1 MQKIFLNLKKYNN
14 KIAFIDNNFKKY
26 NYSLII
32 NYEKK
37 FKKCVKNRS
46 LILMIGSNQA
56 ASAIGYISFLRL
68 NYILILLDESFTNE
82 YIKKLIQIYKPEY
95 IYGEDQR
102 LKQIN
107 LESFKLRCLNF
118 LLVRTKFKKNNK
130 INKKN
135 LLLISTSGSTNS
147 PKFVRLSRINL
158 INKKKIS
165 DYLKE
170 GGIPIIT
177 GFQGVNKEG
186 RLTTIGR
193 GGSDASAIVL
203 AKFFKAKRCVI
214 YTDVEGV
221 YTTDPNKLKKAKK
234 IKIIS
239 YEEMLEMASLGAK
252 VMQPVSIQNARLN
265 RIDVEVKSSFVKK
278 PGTLITKK
286 SNIKNDKIIT
296 GISTTYNDSKITL
309 VGVKDKPGVAAAI
322 FRPLSNNLI
331 NVDMVVQNI
340 SANGK
345 ETDLTFTIKTEDL
358 NKTKKIIKENKRIN
372 FRKLLLKKGVAK
384 ISIIGVGMISTPG
397 VTYKMFQALANKR
410 INIQV
415 ISTSEIKISVLIDKK
430 NVKKALEVLH
440 KEFKLDK

>member
-1 MQKIFLNLKKYNN
+1 MKIVILKFGGTSVGSIE
-14 KIAFIDNNFKKY
+14 KIKKVAEIIEEYKKKNYKIIVVSSAMSGVTNELIKKSKGISKNFSDAEY
-26 NYSLII
+26 DVLVSSGEQVACSLIAGRLI
-32 NYEKK
+32 HKG
-37 FKKCVKNRS
+37 FKSRSWSAWQIPILTKGPHKNS
-46 LILMIGSNQA
+46 
-56 ASAIGYISFLRL
+56 
-68 NYILILLDESFTNE
+68 
-82 YIKKLIQIYKPEY
+82 
-95 IYGEDQR
+95 
-102 LKQIN
+102 
-107 LESFKLRCLNF
+107 
-118 LLVRTKFKKNNK
+118 K
-130 INKKN
+130 IH
-135 LLLISTSGSTNS
+135 
-147 PKFVRLSRINL
+147 L

-165 DYLKE
+165 DYLEE

-193 GGSDASAIVL
+193 GGSDSSAIVL

-234 IKIIS
+234 IQIIS

-252 VMQPVSIQNARLN
+252 VMQPVSIQDARLN

-322 FRPLSNNLI
+322 FRPLSINSI

-372 FRKLLLKKGVAK
+372 FRKLLLKKDVAK

-397 VTYKMFQALANKR
+397 VTYRMFQALANKR

-415 ISTSEIKISVLIDKK
+415 ISTSEIKISVLINKK